1 MSSVVFP
8 LVIAPGLTE
17 ADQGVPSPFLT
28 QKPLAK
34 PGSLL
39 LSPSLFVA
47 VLAIHIAVLF
57 ALFKPATHQK
67 AVTLPR
73 SLSVRLIAA
82 TDNIPPPKPQ
92 PVEKST
98 PVAVRP
104 VRKALPVV
112 ATTRI
117 QPAQA
122 PDQPVPPPAFEAPA
136 KAVVADASPT
146 IAEPAPP
153 APPALPAP
161 LVQPSFN
168 ADYLDNPK
176 PPYPA
181 LSRRQHEEGEVRL
194 RVWVGT
200 SGEASKVELFRSS
213 GFERLDRVALETV
226 QRWRFVPARLGE
238 QAVAAWVVVPIAFNL
253 RSE

>member
-1 MSSVVFP
+1 MSSVVYP
-8 LVIAPGLTE
+8 LVATPRLSE
-17 ADQGVPSPFLT
+17 PDQSIPPSFPT
-28 QKPLAK
+28 RKPIAK
-34 PGSLL
+34 PSQLS
-39 LSPSLFVA
+39 LSPSLFVV
-47 VLAIHIAVLF
+47 VLAIHVAVLF
-57 ALFKPATHQK
+57 SLLKPAALPT

-73 SLSVRLIAA
+73 TLSVRLIVPAV
-82 TDNIPPPKPQ
+82 NPPSPKPQ
-92 PVEKST
+92 PVAKST
-98 PVAVRP
+98 PTP
-104 VRKALPVV
+104 VK
-112 ATTRI
+112 
-117 QPAQA
+117 
-122 PDQPVPPPAFEAPA
+122 PVPKVLPMLTATRAQPTSAPIKLAPPSPVESPA
-136 KAVVADASPT
+136 MPAVADASPA

-153 APPALPAP
+153 PLPAP
-161 LVQPSFN
+161 IVQPSFN

-200 SGEASKVELFRSS
+200 AGEASKVELFRSS

-226 QRWRFVPARLGE
+226 QRWRFVPARQGN